1 MKKLRDLVTD
11 VVILE
16 MVVAIVVIE
25 RLVSGEET

>member
-25 RLVSGEET
+25 RLVSGEEQ